1 MDKEKQLPPQE
12 QPFLQALILLLFM
25 FMFSPFF
32 FIEVSRNSIGA
43 AYSDDV
49 SYVFRRAATGQ
60 VKDRFVKALN
70 QRSESRCIGKALNH
84 LVTDISSIEV
94 REDEDVGM
102 AGNGRAGSLVFADF
116 RNEGSVSLHFTVKS
130 KIDVAFFQD
139 FNSFADVFNG
149 FTGAGTHRGV
159 RQEGNLR
166 IEDLN
171 GTTGTFDTNAGDISQ
186 LICRRIGDNAAVTED
201 EDTIVAVLR
210 SVRQENECR
219 GYGLVARAGADD
231 LKAGTDNF
239 CRRRSSTGYAAVS
252 FAESDE
258 TSRKEGVVV
267 SHDVASFFNRH
278 AFLFAAFCKVFAKFI
293 HPIVRFRIDDFNTSE
308 IDLEFSSIFFDLFQ
322 FTYENDF
329 SKTISQNAFSS
340 FQDTTAVRFRKD
352 NFLLGLGN
360 TGF

>member
-1 MDKEKQLPPQE
+1 MDKEKQLPLQE
-12 QPFLQALILLLFM
+12 EQLFLQALRLLLFM

-116 RNEGSVSLHFTVKS
+116 RNEGSVSLHFAVKS

-149 FTGAGTHRGV
+149 FTAPEPIVEYERKATFG
-159 RQEGNLR
+159 LR
-166 IEDLN
+166 I
-171 GTTGTFDTNAGDISQ
+171 
-186 LICRRIGDNAAVTED
+186 
-201 EDTIVAVLR
+201 
-210 SVRQENECR
+210 
-219 GYGLVARAGADD
+219 
-231 LKAGTDNF
+231 
-239 CRRRSSTGYAAVS
+239 
-252 FAESDE
+252 
-258 TSRKEGVVV
+258 
-267 SHDVASFFNRH
+267 
-278 AFLFAAFCKVFAKFI
+278 
-293 HPIVRFRIDDFNTSE
+293 
-308 IDLEFSSIFFDLFQ
+308 
-322 FTYENDF
+322 
-329 SKTISQNAFSS
+329 
-340 FQDTTAVRFRKD
+340 
-352 NFLLGLGN
+352 
-360 TGF
+360 